1 MNKADAEKLAIK
13 LTTEILKTSTC
24 ESLFTPQAKKNAENL
39 ADFISALSHR
49 FQHDLDD
56 DNVDLPL

>member
-13 LTTEILKTSTC
+13 LTTEILKTSKC
-24 ESLFTPQAKKNAENL
+24 ESLFTVQAQKNAENL
-39 ADFISALSHR
+39 ADFINLLSQR
-49 FQHDLDD
+49 FQRDLE